1 MTSFGLVEATVV
13 ALAVF
18 AAVAVVTSAVAVVAV
33 ATFVDAFVVAV
44 ACEPSFVDY
53 CYCFVSLK
61 MIRHASC
68 VDAAVEDWLVA

>member
-1 MTSFGLVEATVV
+1 M
-13 ALAVF
+13 
-18 AAVAVVTSAVAVVAV
+18 VTSAVVAV

-61 MIRHASC
+61 MIRHASY
-68 VDAAVEDWLVA
+68 VDAVAEDWLVA